1 MIMKNLK
8 IMFAALM
15 LLALAVPGYSQDRK
29 AERRARR
36 EERRE
41 IRRIERAVLDSLR
54 MLSFEDD
61 SINIGYG
68 YIRKKDL
75 TTSVSQLTVNG
86 DEMNSYT
93 HIAEYLAGRVPGLSV
108 MKTGSGYKYLIR
120 GVSSINASND
130 PLFVVDGMEVMDIDY
145 LNPRDVKS
153 VEVLKDASASIYGT
167 RGACGV
173 VLITT
178 RREVE

>member
-15 LLALAVPGYSQDRK
+15 LFALAVPGYSQDRK

-75 TTSVSQLTVNG
+75 
-86 DEMNSYT
+86 
-93 HIAEYLAGRVPGLSV
+93 
-108 MKTGSGYKYLIR
+108 K
-120 GVSSINASND
+120 
-130 PLFVVDGMEVMDIDY
+130 
-145 LNPRDVKS
+145 
-153 VEVLKDASASIYGT
+153 
-167 RGACGV
+167 
-173 VLITT
+173 
-178 RREVE
+178 

>member
-1 MIMKNLK
+1 MLMKNLK

-15 LLALAVPGYSQDRK
+15 LLALAVPGYSRDRK

-41 IRRIERAVLDSLR
+41 IRRIERAVFDSLR
-54 MLSFEDD
+54 MLSLEDD
-61 SINIGYG
+61 SINVGYG
-68 YIRKKDL
+68 YVRKKDL
-75 TTSVSQLTVNG
+75 TTSVSQLSV
-86 DEMNSYT
+86 DDKEINSYT
-93 HIAEYLAGRVPGLSV
+93 HIAEYLSGRVPGLSV
-108 MKTGSGYKYLIR
+108 VKTGGEYKYLIR
-120 GVSSINASND
+120 GITTINGSND

-145 LNPRDVKS
+145 LNPRDIKS

-173 VLITT
+173 VIITT